1 MEYTAPLLTQMSL
14 LLLLKRSA
22 FCRSSSLP
30 HDPSLISRLRR
41 AGAPLLFVAAL
52 CFGAACD
59 HDAPTPQ
66 PDPICPEPEQ
76 WQPAAAGRYEARV
89 RYSCDCRDEAQL
101 VLTAAPAVDD
111 TLRMPAVR
119 RHDLCRQARF
129 ARRRLHDGAHGG
141 LSYSRI
147 SHRTQLSC
155 TRFAPRRQPR
165 ICVPCAT
172 ARRLTA
178 AFPAPVSRLRAFLLR
193 FYSAFSLC

>member
-1 MEYTAPLLTQMSL
+1 MNL
-14 LLLLKRSA
+14 
-22 FCRSSSLP
+22 
-30 HDPSLISRLRR
+30 SLISRFRR

-101 VLTAAPAVDD
+101 VLIAAPAVAD

-119 RHDLCRQARF
+119 RTVYVDKRDLPGADFTMGRTVAFRIREFRIVRNYHALDLRHDDSLEFVCRV
-129 ARRRLHDGAHGG
+129 
-141 LSYSRI
+141 
-147 SHRTQLSC
+147 
-155 TRFAPRRQPR
+155 QP
-165 ICVPCAT
+165 
-172 ARRLTA
+172 LGD
-178 AFPAPVSRLRAFLLR
+178 
-193 FYSAFSLC
+193 